1 MTLTLVSDP
10 AQSIYGWRSA
20 KTALSLNY
28 PKLAPE
34 RIKEFTI
41 LKNYRTPKQLVELAN
56 EFRKEFNKHGLEYT
70 PSIPHLPEG
79 ENVINILDDFSDPE
93 DEMNYILREIKT
105 LHTQHNIPYSQFS
118 VLCRTNNELL
128 SFESG
133 VVSLGIPYYFK
144 FDNQSIM
151 SQTGF
156 KFLYSVY
163 SLMLDPTNFLVFA
176 DIVSPIKGIGSK
188 FVEKIK
194 HLHKSGVSVFETF
207 SESNPDIKKTD
218 SKQWSMVFKFIKS
231 FLSPVMKM
239 AGTNT
244 NYPTIN
250 RTILQYLNN
259 TVTFEEDD
267 FEKGKLGY
275 FLKRPQLLE
284 IINTLHKLYDV
295 TCEDER
301 FKALS
306 YAEQFQQIY
315 ENLQLS
321 QDTHNE
327 NKGVKKEERDAL
339 GFYTIH
345 SYKGKENDFIYYA
358 RANSIWQIDSYDF
371 ENTCVFYVAITRSK
385 KKLTITGSYAAR
397 DYTGILRHTS
407 DNPFV
412 QKLKK
417 IIENY

>member
-28 PKLAPE
+28 PKLAPD

-41 LKNYRTPKQLVELAN
+41 LKNYRTPKQLVDIAN
-56 EFRKEFNKHGLEYT
+56 EFRKEFDKHGLNYT
-70 PSIPHLPEG
+70 PSIPHLPDG
-79 ENVINILDDFSDPE
+79 ENVLNILDEFTDPE
-93 DEMNYILREIKT
+93 EEMNYILREIKT
-105 LHTQHNIPYSQFS
+105 MHLQHNIPYSQFS
-118 VLCRTNNELL
+118 VICRTNNELL

-163 SLMLDPTNFLVFA
+163 TLMVDPTNFLVFA
-176 DIVSPIKGIGSK
+176 DLISPIKGIGSK

-194 HLHKSGVSVFETF
+194 HLHRPGVSVFETF
-207 SESNPDIKKTD
+207 SEKNVEPKKD
-218 SKQWSMVFKFIKS
+218 LKQWSMLFKFVKS
-231 FLSPVMKM
+231 FLLPIMKM
-239 AGTNT
+239 SGTNT
-244 NYPTIN
+244 DYPTIN

-259 TVTFEEDD
+259 TVTFEDDD

-284 IINTLHKLYDV
+284 ILNTLRKLYDV
-295 TCEDER
+295 TCEDGG
-301 FKALS
+301 FKKLS
-306 YAEQFQQIY
+306 YSEQFVYIY

-345 SYKGKENDFIYYA
+345 SYKGKENNFIYYA
-358 RANSIWQIDSYDF
+358 RVHGLWQIDAFDF

-385 KKLTITGSYAAR
+385 KKLTLTGSQTTKDYAGVMR
-397 DYTGILRHTS
+397 FTNE
-407 DNPFV
+407 NPFLR
-412 QKLKK
+412 KLKR
-417 IIENY
+417 IVENY